1 MWEDDEEF
9 DNEEFEREEE
19 RIENLPI
26 IQKANELFELVNALI
41 ETFDIKN
48 KEGDDVPFDDED
60 EEELEAIFDD
70 DEFED
75 DEDDF
80 DEEDAEELN
89 EEDIKTFGEHY
100 RSIMMEDVMIMN
112 AKLRGAEA
120 ADLYSIRMENAVIIK
135 THAVSLLTAT
145 SGLKMMGLS
154 NNKYLQL
161 LRDEIEAFRLLFVD
175 WINSF
180 DKTNDIPDGWGLF
193 FDPNIELKDYDE
205 DDED

>member
-1 MWEDDEEF
+1 MW
-9 DNEEFEREEE
+9 DNEEDFSDEDFKKEEE

-26 IQKANELFELVNALI
+26 VQKSNELYELVNALI

-48 KEGDDVPFDDED
+48 KEGEDLPFED
-60 EEELEAIFDD
+60 EEEDDIDFITDEEFDD
-70 DEFED
+70 
-75 DEDDF
+75 
-80 DEEDAEELN
+80 EDAEELDT
-89 EEDIKTFGEHY
+89 EDINSFGEHY
-100 RSIMMEDVMIMN
+100 KSTMMEDVMIIS

-135 THAVSLLTAT
+135 THAVSLLTST

-161 LRDEIEAFRLLFVD
+161 LRDEIEAFRHLFVS
-175 WINSF
+175 WINTF

-193 FDPNIELKDYDE
+193 FDPNIEYKNFDD
-205 DDED
+205 DDE